1 MLTPPRARPR
11 CAGVPARTFARVA
24 ALARKRER
32 RRAPLADIR
41 AGGDA
46 WRPGSPRLRRDA
58 GVDSIRRL
66 SDCPGAAGVS
76 PAASG
81 AVRRRAGPVQLL
93 PAEPIELAVPA
104 LLRQLGMVPTDD
116 ELPTLLALD
125 AGVPP

>member
-1 MLTPPRARPR
+1 MRGRPR
-11 CAGVPARTFARVA
+11 PHVSV
-24 ALARKRER
+24 
-32 RRAPLADIR
+32 
-41 AGGDA
+41 
-46 WRPGSPRLRRDA
+46 RRDA
-58 GVDSIRRL
+58 GIGSIRR
-66 SDCPGAAGVS
+66 SSVGARRAAQGARAFADCPGAAGVS
-76 PAASG
+76 PAAPG